1 MATDATGSRLSLMEA
16 LMRRELQPT
25 RGTQA
30 PIGANPPSLPPAPLT
45 PGYVWVES

>member
-25 RGTQA
+25 RGTHAWLPLA
-30 PIGANPPSLPPAPLT
+30 PT
-45 PGYVWVES
+45 RRHC